1 MCILLLAT
9 SQKSTSVHSR
19 RWVRK
24 RDHDVMKHSTCRS
37 RIECVSHCLADH
49 HCNAFS
55 LQSITAVSDIK
66 KSLRQRQSW
75 IITMYTES
83 AEQRNMTSI
92 ACDVSS
98 ALSMN
103 RFSFLLC
110 WSAWLS
116 CDATI
121 QHACRTQRYWGFNVH
136 VNINTLCNERHWH
149 VT

>member
-1 MCILLLAT
+1 MCILFLAT
-9 SQKSTSVHSR
+9 SQKSTSVRSR

-24 RDHDVMKHSTCRS
+24 RDHDVIKHSTCRS
-37 RIECVSHCLADH
+37 RIECVSHCLADD

-83 AEQRNMTSI
+83 AVQRNMTSI

-98 ALSMN
+98 ADAASGPVA
-103 RFSFLLC
+103 SGGTA
-110 WSAWLS
+110 SADSAADEDMRELYV
-116 CDATI
+116 I
-121 QHACRTQRYWGFNVH
+121 KQ
-136 VNINTLCNERHWH
+136 
-149 VT
+149 